1 MKRWLV
7 CLPLVI
13 LMAFTLSCQDQQ
25 ALAELGKMKA
35 QAEVEEQNKAL
46 VKGLF
51 DGLNNKNDEIIG
63 ELCAPDYA
71 WYFPSNNPKPLSR
84 EEELEFVKL
93 VWAGFPDINWNI
105 EEIVAADDEVL
116 TRFIA
121 TGTHQGEFQGIPATG
136 NKIESSGIAIHRIVN
151 GKIVEARE
159 EADLLGMMQQ
169 LGMELRPAAVEE

>member
-63 ELCAPDYA
+63 RNH
-71 WYFPSNNPKPLSR
+71 W
-84 EEELEFVKL
+84 
-93 VWAGFPDINWNI
+93 G
-105 EEIVAADDEVL
+105 IV
-116 TRFIA
+116 R
-121 TGTHQGEFQGIPATG
+121 
-136 NKIESSGIAIHRIVN
+136 S
-151 GKIVEARE
+151 
-159 EADLLGMMQQ
+159 
-169 LGMELRPAAVEE
+169 